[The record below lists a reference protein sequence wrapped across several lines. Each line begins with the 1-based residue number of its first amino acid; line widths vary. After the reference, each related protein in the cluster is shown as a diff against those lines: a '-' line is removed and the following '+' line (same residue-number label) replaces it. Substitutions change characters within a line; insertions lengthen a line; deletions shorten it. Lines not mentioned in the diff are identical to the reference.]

1 MAAVGS
7 TNLNLSVYLILIAL
21 LSGCGG
27 CTEEQLLQNLNNGNS
42 DPEVLYIETWGTDV
56 RQALELAT
64 GYDCL
69 GFSDFTARVEI
80 RVYTASY
87 VDGQV
92 LPDPTPYFETLLLDM
107 PFSGNTGFNQGTVIP
122 ISVPETGGYA
132 IEMFIE
138 VQACSIC
145 CHGAGSNQCGTRIVN
160 GKCDAGLPRVR
171 SFEIF
176 PADKRHPPELN
187 YWPEL
192 NMAQCV
198 CACNVEC

>member
-1 MAAVGS
+1 M
-7 TNLNLSVYLILIAL
+7 
-21 LSGCGG
+21 
-27 CTEEQLLQNLNNGNS
+27 
-42 DPEVLYIETWGTDV
+42 

-107 PFSGNTGFNQGTVIP
+107 PFSGNTGFNQGTVIS

-145 CHGAGSNQCGTRIVN
+145 CHGAGSNQCGTQIVN

-171 SFEIF
+171 HQKVYDAEHR
-176 PADKRHPPELN
+176 PKPYYN
-187 YWPEL
+187 YIPSRWD
-192 NMAQCV
+192 MVKCV
-198 CACNVEC
+198 CACDVEC